1 MLEELRIRHLGVI
14 DDATMQ
20 LDRGLTVVT
29 GETGAGKTMVVTGL
43 HLLFGGRAD
52 SAQVRTG
59 ADQASIEG
67 RISAVDEDS
76 VAQRLSEAGGELDE
90 DGTLLLRRSITATGR
105 SRGHAGGASVPIGVL
120 ADLGER
126 LLAIHGQSGQL
137 RLVRPAE
144 QRAALDRY
152 AGIDLTDYRGALRAW
167 LDAEEVWHTRVR
179 DAATLSAE
187 ADVLRHGLEEIEKV
201 DPQPG
206 EDDELAGT
214 ASRLAH
220 VDGLRLA
227 ARGAHD
233 ALVGATDDPGSDAVD
248 VQSLLAAA
256 QRELSQV
263 NGADPELDGLS
274 ARFADVAATA
284 ADLGVELAAY
294 ESGLEADP
302 ELLAATE
309 TRRAELSALVRRYGR
324 PADSDGTGG
333 VSAVLAWAKQ
343 AAARHAEIDV
353 SDEALDALAASRDV
367 ARDAAA
373 EQARAISARRREV
386 AAALSDA
393 VSAELSGLAM
403 AGARLEVVVDARPA
417 VAGQPA
423 LRLPKGPPEGHSA
436 GMDGVDEV
444 NFLLQADPSAPGV
457 PLHRGASGGELSRVM
472 LALEVV
478 LADTD
483 PVPTMIFDEVDA
495 GVGGRAAVEVGR
507 RLARLARSRQVI
519 VVTHLAQVA
528 AYAGQHLVVDK
539 ATGADGADGITS
551 SSVRAV
557 SAADR
562 EAELAR
568 MLAGQDT
575 RTARRHAAELLAQAH
590 SDRG

>member
-52 SAQVRTG
+52 SAQVRSG
-59 ADQASIEG
+59 AEQASVEG
-67 RISAVDEDS
+67 RVSAVDEF
-76 VAQRLSEAGGELDE
+76 VAQRLTDAGGELD
-90 DGTLLLRRSITATGR
+90 DDDTLVVRRSITAAGR
-105 SRGHAGGASVPIGVL
+105 SRGHAGGTSVPVGVL
-120 ADLGER
+120 AELGDR
-126 LLAIHGQSGQL
+126 LLTIHGQSGQL

-152 AGIDLTDYRGALRAW
+152 AGIDLAAYRAAW
-167 LDAEEVWHTRVR
+167 REWQDAEERWHTRIR
-179 DAATLSAE
+179 DAASLSAE
-187 ADVLRHGLEEIEKV
+187 ADVLQHGLEEIERV

-206 EDDELAGT
+206 EDDELAAT

-220 VDGLRLA
+220 VDALRLA
-227 ARGAHD
+227 ARAAHD
-233 ALVGATDDPGSDAVD
+233 ALLGASEDPASDAPD
-248 VQSLLAAA
+248 VQSLLAAV
-256 QRELSQV
+256 QRDLGHV
-263 NGADPELDGLS
+263 AGADPVLDGLA
-274 ARFADVAATA
+274 ARIADVAANA
-284 ADLGVELAAY
+284 ADLGVELAGY

-302 ELLAATE
+302 QLLAAVE
-309 TRRAELSALVRRYGR
+309 SRRAELADLIRRYGR
-324 PADSDGTGG
+324 SAEPDG
-333 VSAVLAWAKQ
+333 VSGVAAVLAWSKQ
-343 AAARHAEIDV
+343 AAVRHAEIDV
-353 SDEALDALAASRDV
+353 SDEALGALAAARDT

-373 EQARAISARRREV
+373 ALAQQISARRHD
-386 AAALSDA
+386 AAAKLADA
-393 VSAELSGLAM
+393 VSAELAGLAM
-403 AGARLEVVVDARPA
+403 AGARLDVAVQPRPA

-423 LRLPKGPPEGHSA
+423 LPAANGPREGCA
-436 GMDGVDEV
+436 AALDGIDEV
-444 NFLLQADPSAPGV
+444 SFLLRPDPSAPGV
-457 PLHRGASGGELSRVM
+457 ALQRGASGGELSRVM

-478 LADTD
+478 LADTE

-495 GVGGRAAVEVGR
+495 GVGGRAAAEVGR
-507 RLARLARSRQVI
+507 RLARLARTRQVI

-539 ATGADGADGITS
+539 AVGADGADGITS

-557 SAADR
+557 AAADR

-575 RTARRHAAELLAQAH
+575 ETARRHAAELLAQART
-590 SDRG
+590 DGG